1 MPSLSTI
8 FVHAVHHI
16 SEIGEFSQ
24 DMAGLPVSAAN
35 MTPEQIAIIVTAAV
49 TNFRQNNEQKKQDKE
64 LSTKE
69 LLRLS
74 LEQYIASLDLDIA
87 NMEAGFKSQFGDA
100 WLEQIALRVMDEDTI
115 PLQQDGE
122 TIEEYRTRLKTT
134 LIDEMLNPDG
144 SIKDKYKD
152 HPEYGQYAQWAQAV
166 YNRDKAI
173 ELANDVRTNPNSPA
187 IEYLEEQRNSE
198 LTLDTADELEGHD
211 TQEAVLS
218 VDDRTRDYS
227 GQQEHST
234 NTASSFI
241 HSTPQAS

>member
-1 MPSLSTI
+1 MSSLSTI

-16 SEIGEFSQ
+16 SEVGELGQ
-24 DMAGLPVSAAN
+24 DMAGLPVSVTN
-35 MTPEQIAIIVTAAV
+35 MTPEQIAVIVTAAV
-49 TNFRQNNEQKKQDKE
+49 TNFRQNNEQKKKDKE

-74 LEQYIASLDLDIA
+74 LEQYIASLDQKIEG
-87 NMEAGFKSQFGDA
+87 MEAGFKSQFGDA

-122 TIEEYRTRLKTT
+122 TIEEYRTRLKAK

-173 ELANDVRTNPNSPA
+173 ELANDIRTNPNSPA
-187 IEYLEEQRNSE
+187 IEYLEEKRDAE

-211 TQEAVLS
+211 KQQAALNI
-218 VDDRTRDYS
+218 DDRQNDNS
-227 GQQEHST
+227 GQQEHSVYS
-234 NTASSFI
+234 ASSFI
-241 HSTPQAS
+241 HSIPQA